1 MGIENIWLDP
11 SAILLPGRDHG
22 GGGGQ
27 AGSSLQVLRAGP
39 LQLARQNHCSC
50 SLAESDI
57 FHMSKENKICHCAR
71 QSEIFL
77 KHKVLLQWF
86 VFISSLED
94 HCS

>member
-1 MGIENIWLDP
+1 MKISGWIQVQFYSLVGITGG
-11 SAILLPGRDHG
+11 PGWF
-22 GGGGQ
+22 
-27 AGSSLQVLRAGP
+27 VLASAGP